1 MDNTGAIEAVA
12 FDIDGTLYPNLSMYR
27 ASWPVVI
34 RHFALF
40 RAFGRARS
48 QIRTHRPIQDLHG
61 ETVAIT
67 AALLNRDVNQ
77 VAREI
82 EQVVYQEW
90 EARLARVGL
99 YPGARELV
107 LWLREHGVPT
117 GALSDFPVQRKIRL
131 LGIEDVWDVAFSSEE
146 TGYLKPNP
154 EPFQRLISELKRP
167 AERILYVG
175 NSYHYDVVGAR
186 SCGMKTAHITRWKH
200 RNSQADVQFW
210 KFREL
215 RAWLAERLSPK

>member
-1 MDNTGAIEAVA
+1 MDNTDGIEAVA
-12 FDIDGTLYPNLSMYR
+12 FDIDGTLYPNLRMYR
-27 ASWPVVI
+27 ASWPVVA
-34 RHFALF
+34 RHFSLF

-48 QIRTHRPIQDLHG
+48 QIRTQRPVHDLHG

-67 AALLNRDVNQ
+67 ATLLNRDVDQ

-82 EQVVYQEW
+82 DQIIYQEW
-90 EARLARVGL
+90 ESRLVQVGL

-107 LWLREHGVPT
+107 LWLREHGIPT
-117 GALSDFPVQRKIRL
+117 AALSDFPVERKIRL
-131 LGIEDVWDVAFSSEE
+131 LGIENLWDVAFSSEE

-154 EPFQRLISELKRP
+154 EPFERLIADLERP

-186 SCGMKTAHITRWKH
+186 SCGMKTAHVTRRRH
-200 RNSQADVQFW
+200 RTSPADLQFRD
-210 KFREL
+210 FHEL
-215 RAWLAERLSPK
+215 RTWLVPRLSMK